1 MPIMCTWSSPTT
13 CQANAFLCITTGQEP
28 EHKTVTSGFPG
39 VMHWLR
45 DAGRD
50 AWQPAWLLAYYIC
63 LLLSDWVERARSIT
77 WVSNIVQKREN
88 AEVRRGW
95 ALPGPAC
102 IHPLAVWA
110 RGEWVSRLQR
120 LSAWWPRNNRRDSTW
135 VELLIFPKVHNLKQK
150 GAHLRWFG
158 KISHLRLSNFNL
170 VEENN
175 VF

>member
-45 DAGRD
+45 DAAGMPD
-50 AWQPAWLLAYYIC
+50 SQLGFWLITFVCYSQTEWKEQEAWPG
-63 LLLSDWVERARSIT
+63 
-77 WVSNIVQKREN
+77 VSNIVQKREN

-110 RGEWVSRLQR
+110 RGEGASSLQR

-135 VELLIFPKVHNLKQK
+135 VELLIFPKGHNLKQK
-150 GAHLRWFG
+150 GAHLRWLG
-158 KISHLRLSNFNL
+158 EISHLYLSNFNL
-170 VEENN
+170 VEEND